1 MPAARSSPGYA
12 SRSTCAASR
21 TADPLRATRQPI
33 EADCPA
39 ALDHVRLFESDEGLE
54 RKDEAL
60 QYLLEALGLGQGR
73 HPAQQ
78 GLRLLAVSGLPLPA
92 THQLHQ
98 RGLQFVTK
106 GFEFAIAYHLESST
120 VSALEEDYARHHEVA
135 VCQLTM
141 G

>member
-1 MPAARSSPGYA
+1 MGAAPHGLPG
-12 SRSTCAASR
+12 
-21 TADPLRATRQPI
+21 
-33 EADCPA
+33 
-39 ALDHVRLFESDEGLE
+39 DHVRLFESDKGLE
-54 RKDEAL
+54 SKNETL
-60 QYLLEALGLGQGR
+60 QYLLQTLGLCQGR

-78 GLRLLAVSGLPLPA
+78 GLGLLPISGLP
-92 THQLHQ
+92 Q
-98 RGLQFVTK
+98 